1 VRRPFALVLL
11 LASCTPVAT
20 LRAHDAGSA
29 IAGVWDLV
37 RESRDEAGDR
47 RIERSEWHLQAAGGR
62 VHGFVHRALTYLSTD
77 GVPFRCSG
85 QLQATRSWRTVVE
98 GRLGQGGRTAELGA
112 IASAS
117 DPTACGVDSADPVLD
132 ARRCRITLVATS
144 RLRVECGSGAIELA
158 RRLESPVPVR
168 LAIHDPDTLTG
179 VWTWHHRSVDAEGDV
194 KSETETWRLE
204 QRGSVLN
211 GQYERVVV
219 VRSGDGRRFQC
230 NGALQYTNESRF
242 ELRGKI
248 EGRRVRIRELSFQA
262 RPHRC
267 ETGQRTLDEYEGVLA
282 PGGHAIRLSWGRGA
296 QLLQRRF

>member
-1 VRRPFALVLL
+1 MRRPFALVLL
-11 LASCTPVAT
+11 VASCAPVAT
-20 LRAHDAGSA
+20 PRARDEGSA
-29 IAGVWDLV
+29 IAGAWDLV
-37 RESRDEAGDR
+37 SESTDQAGDR
-47 RIERSEWHLQAAGGR
+47 RIERSEWHLQAGGGR
-62 VHGFVHRALTYLSTD
+62 VHGFVHRALTYLSAN

-85 QLQATRSWRTVVE
+85 QLQATRSWRSVVE
-98 GRLGQGGRTAELGA
+98 GRLGPGGRTAELGT
-112 IASAS
+112 IASAG
-117 DPTACGVDSADPVLD
+117 DPTACGDGGADPALD
-132 ARRCRITLVATS
+132 ARRCRLSLVAAS
-144 RLRVECGSGAIELA
+144 RLRVECGHGQSELS

-204 QRGSVLN
+204 QRGVMLS

-230 NGALQYTNESRF
+230 NGALQYTNASRF
-242 ELRGKI
+242 ELSGKI
-248 EGRRVRIRELSFQA
+248 EGRRVRIRELSFRA